1 MRSTGNAAEKVW
13 IREDKELESGLEAVC
28 KNKKKWENRTWK
40 TDKKYIDRK
49 SSFKWAREVCGFM
62 RKTSDCGVEVR
73 LFEDKKKCGM
83 VEEEICVL
91 CSVEDVKCF
100 VLESGV

>member
-1 MRSTGNAAEKVW
+1 M
-13 IREDKELESGLEAVC
+13 
-28 KNKKKWENRTWK
+28 
-40 TDKKYIDRK
+40 
-49 SSFKWAREVCGFM
+49 GFM